1 MTIYDI
7 AKQAGV
13 SASTVSRVIN
23 NKPGIN
29 AQTRKRVQK
38 LLNETHYPP
47 NEADRGLVMQSSK
60 IIGILIE
67 DLRIEHH
74 TESAYVIEQEMTAL
88 GYTCITLSTGR
99 RDEKKADYIRILE
112 QRRVDGAILMGSM
125 FETEAVKKSIK
136 EHLPDVPV
144 AIVNGYLDLPNV
156 YGILIDEERGVKD
169 CAELMFKKGKKH
181 LVMAVDS
188 DTPSNRNK
196 QKGYLRAML
205 EQGIAKEDIPFY
217 TAVNKEFT
225 NPRDVR
231 AAGAKL
237 TEQIL
242 TERPETDGIIYTT
255 DLLAV
260 GGLEAAKKMGC
271 WQENDAYVPSPGDAI
286 LYDWQDNG
294 ISDNT
299 GNPDHVGTVIEVY
312 KESGYMVIEE
322 GNYSNAVKKRTLS
335 INGKFIRGFITP
347 KYDDN
352 TVAAPGLSKG
362 KDIKTIA
369 HEVIVGLWESGEN
382 RKKLLT
388 EYGYNY
394 SEVQNMVNQILNGSA
409 VTPSNTKQDQN
420 QSVSKKVVAT
430 CSAKQFNKAY
440 AGEYKTTAV
449 LYCRNDAG
457 TNKKA
462 LCKIPAGT
470 KVKCYGYY
478 TMVNGVKWLYI
489 QFVLDGVQYTGFSS
503 SAYLAK

>member
-1 MTIYDI
+1 
-7 AKQAGV
+7 
-13 SASTVSRVIN
+13 
-23 NKPGIN
+23 
-29 AQTRKRVQK
+29 
-38 LLNETHYPP
+38 
-47 NEADRGLVMQSSK
+47 
-60 IIGILIE
+60 
-67 DLRIEHH
+67 
-74 TESAYVIEQEMTAL
+74 
-88 GYTCITLSTGR
+88 
-99 RDEKKADYIRILE
+99 
-112 QRRVDGAILMGSM
+112 
-125 FETEAVKKSIK
+125 
-136 EHLPDVPV
+136 
-144 AIVNGYLDLPNV
+144 
-156 YGILIDEERGVKD
+156 
-169 CAELMFKKGKKH
+169 
-181 LVMAVDS
+181 
-188 DTPSNRNK
+188 
-196 QKGYLRAML
+196 
-205 EQGIAKEDIPFY
+205 
-217 TAVNKEFT
+217 
-225 NPRDVR
+225 
-231 AAGAKL
+231 
-237 TEQIL
+237 
-242 TERPETDGIIYTT
+242 
-255 DLLAV
+255 
-260 GGLEAAKKMGC
+260 MGC

-299 GNPDHVGTVIEVY
+299 GNPDHVGTVIEVH

-369 HEVIVGLWESGEN
+369 HEVIVGLWGSGEN

-420 QSVSKKVVAT
+420 QSVSKKVEAT
-430 CSAKQFNKAY
+430 CSAKQFNKTY

-470 KVKCYGYY
+470 KVKCYGY
-478 TMVNGVKWLYI
+478 
-489 QFVLDGVQYTGFSS
+489 
-503 SAYLAK
+503 